1 MLRGGWLAG
10 KPAPA
15 AFVGAPK
22 NWRVSKGMGNM
33 ELPIIKRLKKDLE
46 ELYHE
51 LNVRIP
57 KDLQEAAAHGDLS
70 ENAEYEA
77 ARARQDFVRARIA
90 QLEERMRQLSLYN
103 LSSIPRD
110 VVAYGSRV
118 KLEDIDEGQIIEY
131 HIVFPEEV
139 DPAAGHISL
148 HSPIGQALL
157 RKAVGDEVEV
167 VTPQGKRTYQVVEL
181 LTLHDLAEEV
191 ES

>member
-1 MLRGGWLAG
+1 
-10 KPAPA
+10 
-15 AFVGAPK
+15 
-22 NWRVSKGMGNM
+22 M
-33 ELPIIKRLKKDLE
+33 ELPIVKRLKRDLE

-77 ARARQDFVRARIA
+77 ARSRQDFVRARIA
-90 QLEERMRQLSLYN
+90 QLEDRMRQLSLYN
-103 LSSIPRD
+103 LASIPRA

-118 KLEDIDEGQIIEY
+118 KLEDIDGGEIIEY
-131 HIVFPEEV
+131 RIVFPEEV

-148 HSPIGQALL
+148 RSPIGQALL

-167 VTPQGKRTYQVVEL
+167 ITPQGKRCYQIIEL
-181 LTLHDLAEEV
+181 LTLHDLAAEGG
-191 ES
+191 S

>member
-1 MLRGGWLAG
+1 
-10 KPAPA
+10 
-15 AFVGAPK
+15 
-22 NWRVSKGMGNM
+22 M
-33 ELPIIKRLKKDLE
+33 ELPIVKRLKKDLE

-103 LSSIPRD
+103 LSSIPKD
-110 VVAYGSRV
+110 MIAYGSRV
-118 KLEDIDEGQIIEY
+118 KLEDIDDGVMIEY
-131 HIVFPEEV
+131 QIVFPEEV

-167 VTPQGKRTYQVVEL
+167 VTPQGKRTYQVVKL
-181 LTLHDLAEEV
+181 LTLHELAQEI

>member
-1 MLRGGWLAG
+1 
-10 KPAPA
+10 
-15 AFVGAPK
+15 
-22 NWRVSKGMGNM
+22 M
-33 ELPIIKRLKKDLE
+33 ELPIVKRLKKDLE

-51 LNVRIP
+51 LTVRIP

-70 ENAEYEA
+70 ENAEYDA

-110 VVAYGSRV
+110 MVAYGSRV
-118 KLEDIDEGQIIEY
+118 KLEDIDEGAMIEY
-131 HIVFPEEV
+131 QIVFPEEV
-139 DPAAGHISL
+139 DPAAGYISL

-167 VTPQGKRTYQVVEL
+167 VTPQGKRTYQILEL
-181 LTLHDLAEEV
+181 LTLHELAEGG

>member
-1 MLRGGWLAG
+1 
-10 KPAPA
+10 
-15 AFVGAPK
+15 
-22 NWRVSKGMGNM
+22 M
-33 ELPIIKRLKKDLE
+33 ELPIVKRLKKDLE

-103 LSSIPRD
+103 LSSIPKD
-110 VVAYGSRV
+110 VIAYGSRV
-118 KLEDIDEGQIIEY
+118 KLEDIDDGEMIEY
-131 HIVFPEEV
+131 QIVFPEEV
-139 DPAAGHISL
+139 DPTAGHISL

-157 RKAVGDEVEV
+157 RRAVGDEVEV
-167 VTPQGKRTYQVVEL
+167 VTPQGKRTYQVIEL
-181 LTLHDLAEEV
+181 LTLHELAEEL

>member
-1 MLRGGWLAG
+1 
-10 KPAPA
+10 
-15 AFVGAPK
+15 
-22 NWRVSKGMGNM
+22 M
-33 ELPIIKRLKKDLE
+33 ELPIVKRLKRDLE

-103 LSSIPRD
+103 LSSIPREL
-110 VVAYGSRV
+110 VAYGSRV
-118 KLEDIDEGQIIEY
+118 KLEDINEGGIIEY
-131 HIVFPEEV
+131 RIVFPEEV

-167 VTPQGKRTYQVVEL
+167 VTPQGKRAYQIIEL
-181 LTLHDLAEEV
+181 LTLHDLTEE
-191 ES
+191 SDS

>member
-1 MLRGGWLAG
+1 
-10 KPAPA
+10 
-15 AFVGAPK
+15 
-22 NWRVSKGMGNM
+22 M
-33 ELPIIKRLKKDLE
+33 ELPIVKRLKKDLE

-57 KDLQEAAAHGDLS
+57 RDLQEAAAHGDLS

-103 LSSIPRD
+103 LSSIPKD
-110 VVAYGSRV
+110 TVAYGSRV
-118 KLEDIDEGQIIEY
+118 KLEDADDGVMVEY

-139 DPAAGHISL
+139 DPAGGHISL

-157 RKAVGDEVEV
+157 RKMVGDEVEV
-167 VTPQGKRTYQVVEL
+167 VTPQGKRTYQIIEL
-181 LTLHDLAEEV
+181 LTLHDLTGAV
-191 ES
+191 G

>member
-1 MLRGGWLAG
+1 
-10 KPAPA
+10 
-15 AFVGAPK
+15 
-22 NWRVSKGMGNM
+22 M
-33 ELPIIKRLKKDLE
+33 ELPIVKRLKKDLD

-57 KDLQEAAAHGDLS
+57 RDLHEAAAHGDLS

-110 VVAYGSRV
+110 MVAYGSRV
-118 KLEDIDEGQIIEY
+118 KLEDADDGVIREY
-131 HIVFPEEV
+131 QIVFPEEV
-139 DPAAGHISL
+139 EPSAGHISL

-167 VTPQGKRTYQVVEL
+167 VTPQGKRTYQLIEL
-181 LTLHDLAEEV
+181 LTLHDLTEEAA
-191 ES
+191 S

>member
-1 MLRGGWLAG
+1 
-10 KPAPA
+10 
-15 AFVGAPK
+15 
-22 NWRVSKGMGNM
+22 M
-33 ELPIIKRLKKDLE
+33 ELPIVKRLKKDLE

-77 ARARQDFVRARIA
+77 ARARQDFVRARVA

-103 LSSIPRD
+103 LSSIPKD
-110 VVAYGSRV
+110 AIAYGSRV
-118 KLEDIDEGQIIEY
+118 KLEDDDGEMIQY
-131 HIVFPEEV
+131 QIVFPEEV
-139 DPAAGHISL
+139 DPAAGYISL

-157 RKAVGDEVEV
+157 RKTVGDEVEV
-167 VTPQGKRTYQVVEL
+167 VTPQGKRTYQIVEL
-181 LTLHDLAEEV
+181 LTLHELTEEN

>member
-1 MLRGGWLAG
+1 
-10 KPAPA
+10 
-15 AFVGAPK
+15 
-22 NWRVSKGMGNM
+22 M
-33 ELPIIKRLKKDLE
+33 ELPIIKRLKRDLE

-57 KDLQEAAAHGDLS
+57 RDLQEAAAHGDLS

-118 KLEDIDEGQIIEY
+118 KLEDVDEGQIIEY

-167 VTPQGKRTYQVVEL
+167 VTPQGKRTYQLVEL
-181 LTLHDLAEEV
+181 LTLHDLAEEA

>member
-1 MLRGGWLAG
+1 
-10 KPAPA
+10 
-15 AFVGAPK
+15 
-22 NWRVSKGMGNM
+22 M
-33 ELPIIKRLKKDLE
+33 ELPIVKRLKKDLE

-110 VVAYGSRV
+110 VIAYGSRV
-118 KLEDIDEGQIIEY
+118 KLEDIDDGVMIEY
-131 HIVFPEEV
+131 QIVFPEEV

-181 LTLHDLAEEV
+181 LTLHELTV
-191 ES
+191 EIES

>member
-1 MLRGGWLAG
+1 
-10 KPAPA
+10 
-15 AFVGAPK
+15 
-22 NWRVSKGMGNM
+22 M
-33 ELPIIKRLKKDLE
+33 ELPIVKRLKKDLD

-103 LSSIPRD
+103 LSSIPKD

-118 KLEDIDEGQIIEY
+118 KLENVDDGAMIEY
-131 HIVFPEEV
+131 NIVFPEEV
-139 DPAAGHISL
+139 DPTSGHISL

-157 RKAVGDEVEV
+157 RKTVGDEVEV
-167 VTPQGKRTYQVVEL
+167 VTPQGKHTYQIVEL
-181 LTLHDLAEEV
+181 LTLHELSEGI